1 MFEFNWSP
9 LLNADGDIGAASGS
23 EGAAGSEQSSVVT
36 GEGSPADGN
45 ASAAA
50 SSTETADVTQQ
61 ASFAARL
68 KEEREKL
75 EQQYQP
81 HIKHATEVERIAKAA
96 GFASVDDYFAA
107 VDAQLRE
114 RQAAEAAQRM
124 QIDPETYKQFF
135 DPVNTELAQTKQEL
149 ARLQQAD
156 LERQIKADYDRLQTT
171 YPDFKEHEDAVWKLA
186 TDRRLP
192 LEDAYK
198 LVSYDARIA
207 AAKQEAEQQV
217 LANVTGRDQKQ
228 VLSGNDRGA
237 NTSLDPSNMSMADI
251 AAISARVQRGE
262 RITL

>member
-1 MFEFNWSP
+1 MRKFRWSP

-23 EGAAGSEQSSVVT
+23 EGAAVSEQSSVAT
-36 GEGSPADGN
+36 GEGSPADGS
-45 ASAAA
+45 APAAA
-50 SSTETADVTQQ
+50 TSTDTADVTQQ

-68 KEEREKL
+68 REDREKIAKEFEPYKQQATRL
-75 EQQYQP
+75 EQ
-81 HIKHATEVERIAKAA
+81 IASAA
-96 GFASVDDYFAA
+96 GFASVDDYFTA

-124 QIDPETYKQFF
+124 QIDTETYKQFF

-149 ARLQQAD
+149 QRLQQAD
-156 LERQIKADYDRLQTT
+156 LERQIHADHARLSTQ
-171 YPDFKEHEDAVWKLA
+171 YPDFKEHEDAVWELA
-186 TDRRLP
+186 TKRRLP

-207 AAKQEAEQQV
+207 AARQEAEQQV

-228 VLSGNDRGA
+228 VLSGNDKGA
-237 NTSLDPSNMSMADI
+237 NTALDPSNMSMADI
-251 AAISARVQRGE
+251 QAISARVQRGE